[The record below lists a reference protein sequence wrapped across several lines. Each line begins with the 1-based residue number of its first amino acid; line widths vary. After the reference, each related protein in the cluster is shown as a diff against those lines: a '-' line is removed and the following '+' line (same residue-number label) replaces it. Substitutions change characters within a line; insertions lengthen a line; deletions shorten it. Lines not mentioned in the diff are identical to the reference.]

1 MFDKKDFQGDVKMKI
16 VCIVMNMLGK
26 PPLMRFSQLLNKEK
40 RLFNETLNNYI
51 NHLPDENWETKINDD
66 FIMMCNDE
74 IFNETFLPEKCLVI
88 QS

>member
-1 MFDKKDFQGDVKMKI
+1 MFGKDNFQGDIKVKI

-40 RLFNETLNNYI
+40 RLFNEKLNEYI
-51 NHLPDENWETKINDD
+51 HQLQEDWETKVSND
-66 FIMMCNDE
+66 FILMCNDE

-88 QS
+88 ES

>member
-1 MFDKKDFQGDVKMKI
+1 MFDKMDFQGDAKMKI

-26 PPLMRFSQLLNKEK
+26 TPLMRFSQLLSKDK
-40 RLFNETLNNYI
+40 RLFNEKLNEYI
-51 NHLPDENWETKINDD
+51 NHLPEEDWQTKINND
-66 FIMMCNDE
+66 FMSMCNDE